1 MPDHLDFDLQPTG
14 ATGEPSKLIPPS
26 RPAARLIG
34 IGLLVFGV
42 GLAIYFIFGRTSAPV
57 DQAPPLVQPTAQPA
71 APLGA
76 TPEAIDVPPL
86 DESDPL
92 VRELV
97 AKLSSHPGVAAWL
110 ATDGLVRN
118 FTVVVANIAE
128 GRTPAGHLRALAP
141 SGSFRIIER
150 NESLFIDPQS
160 YTRYDRIAD
169 AVASVDAAGS
179 ARLYS
184 TLKPRIEDAYRDL
197 GVQDVPFD
205 RTLERAIVSLLAM
218 PIPEGPLEV
227 EPRGIVYGYADPDI
241 ESATAAQK
249 HLLRMGPRNA
259 RVIQQ
264 KIREIALE
272 LGVAVG
278 RLPAAR

>member
-1 MPDHLDFDLQPTG
+1 MPDQMDFDLRTTD
-14 ATGEPSKLIPPS
+14 AAGEPVELMPPK
-26 RPAARLIG
+26 RPTPRLIV

-42 GLAIYFIFGRTSAPV
+42 GLAIYFIFSRTSAPV
-57 DQAPPLVQPTAQPA
+57 DDQAAAPPVVQPTA

-76 TPEAIDVPPL
+76 AGEPIDVPAL
-86 DESDPL
+86 DESDSL

-97 AKLSSHPGVAAWL
+97 GKLSSHPGVAAWL

-128 GRTPAGHLRALAP
+128 GRTPAGHLRRVAP

-150 NESLFIDPQS
+150 NEGLFIDPRS
-160 YTRYDRIAD
+160 YARYDRIAD
-169 AVASVDAAGS
+169 AVASIDAAGS

-184 TLKPRIEDAYRDL
+184 TLKPRIEEAYRDL
-197 GVQDVPFD
+197 GVQEASFD
-205 RTLERAIVSLLAM
+205 RTLERAIVSLLAT
-218 PIPEGPLEV
+218 PIPDGPV
-227 EPRGIVYGYADPDI
+227 DVTPRGIGYGYADPAI
-241 ESATAAQK
+241 ESVTAAQK

-259 RVIQQ
+259 RMIQR

-272 LGVAVG
+272 LGMAAE
-278 RLPAAR
+278 RLPAPR

>member
-1 MPDHLDFDLQPTG
+1 
-14 ATGEPSKLIPPS
+14 
-26 RPAARLIG
+26 
-34 IGLLVFGV
+34 
-42 GLAIYFIFGRTSAPV
+42 
-57 DQAPPLVQPTAQPA
+57 VQPTAERA
-71 APLGA
+71 ALGA
-76 TPEAIDVPPL
+76 AAEAIDVPPL
-86 DESDPL
+86 DESDSL

-97 AKLSSHPGVAAWL
+97 ARLSAHPGVAAWL

-128 GRTPAGHLRALAP
+128 GRTPAGHLRSLAP
-141 SGSFRIIER
+141 SGSFRIVER
-150 NESLFIDPQS
+150 NESLFIDPRS

-169 AVASVDAAGS
+169 AVASIDAPGS

-184 TLKPRIEDAYRDL
+184 TLKPRIEEAYRDL
-197 GVQDVPFD
+197 GVRDASFD
-205 RTLERAIVSLLAM
+205 GTLERAIVSLLAM
-218 PIPEGPLEV
+218 PVPEGPVDV

-259 RVIQQ
+259 RAVQQ

-272 LGVAVG
+272 LGIAAE
-278 RLPAAR
+278 RLPPPR